1 MSLAKK
7 IVDKIVTAGVGPRVL
22 GYKLILNPPL
32 TTKPSTG
39 A

>member
-1 MSLAKK
+1 MFLAKK
-7 IVDKIVTAGVGPRVL
+7 IGDKIGTARLGPRVL